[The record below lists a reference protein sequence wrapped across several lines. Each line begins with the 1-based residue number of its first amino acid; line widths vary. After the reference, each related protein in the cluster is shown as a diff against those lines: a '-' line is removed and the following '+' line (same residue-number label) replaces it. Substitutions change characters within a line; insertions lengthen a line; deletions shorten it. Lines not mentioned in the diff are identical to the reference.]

1 MKKFLLTFVLTL
13 AVLLTLLYF
22 VAKEVLGVSGLE
34 EMLGGAFTPAAVTA
48 LWEGK

>member
-22 VAKEVLGVSGLE
+22 VAKEVLGLSSLE
-34 EMLGGAFTPAAVTA
+34 EMFGGAFTPAAVTV